1 MKIIDINSI
10 NIYDTTRLCLS
21 RSVVVANICPCGCAV
36 IKLFL
41 QFAPFTRN
49 FWEEIIGDV

>member
-1 MKIIDINSI
+1 MKIVDINSI

-21 RSVVVANICPCGCAV
+21 RSVVVANICPCGCTV

-41 QFAPFTRN
+41 PFTHN